1 MLTLTIR
8 HYLPVMLFITPYRVA
23 LTLKSV
29 DVIQAMNS
37 DHSNESY

>member
-1 MLTLTIR
+1 VLTLTIR
-8 HYLPVMLFITPYRVA
+8 HCFPVMLFITPYKVA
-23 LTLKSV
+23 LALKSV